1 MASASPSSWTQGREA
16 SLILASFRN
25 KPPRTE
31 PVRMIGLGSIE
42 TEPMFVGSLVERL
55 GVLRSEWIDAV
66 AGCDWK
72 GTVSQDD
79 GNRWFAIDMMQT
91 TVEDAIRG
99 AVYGH
104 APANDDTFGDAAP
117 VSHLQSAWG
126 MEMGVDGQRTWVQ
139 A

>member
-1 MASASPSSWTQGREA
+1 MASAHPTSWTQGREA

-55 GVLRSEWIDAV
+55 GVLRSEWINAT

-72 GTVSQDD
+72 GTVSQED

-91 TVEDAIRG
+91 TVEAAIRE

-104 APANDDTFGDAAP
+104 VPANDDTFDDTSP
-117 VSHLQSAWG
+117 VSELLCPLG
-126 MEMGVDGQRTWVQ
+126 MERTTTGARMWL
-139 A
+139 